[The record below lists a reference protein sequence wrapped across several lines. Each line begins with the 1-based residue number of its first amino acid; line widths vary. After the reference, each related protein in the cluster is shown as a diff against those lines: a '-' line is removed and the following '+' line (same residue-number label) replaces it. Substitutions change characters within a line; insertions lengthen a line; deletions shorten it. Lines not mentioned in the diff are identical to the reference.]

1 MTAFPNAVRLEIHC
15 ITELLFLRARA
26 ARNSNSQVGLIVLKN
41 SVFTEKRRKTS
52 SQSASWKFWPGG
64 RPNQWFGD
72 LCSSNSPLRATRA
85 NFSDATDIGR
95 KMRVRILRVFQHN
108 RLRAAVRCA
117 SLECLLCGTIQPF
130 ADAAIVNAKNPRIC
144 STPVAALQ
152 LISQ

>member
-1 MTAFPNAVRLEIHC
+1 MENQKGRYSDLRVR
-15 ITELLFLRARA
+15 
-26 ARNSNSQVGLIVLKN
+26 SGMIVLKN

-108 RLRAAVRCA
+108 RILAAVSR
-117 SLECLLCGTIQPF
+117 I
-130 ADAAIVNAKNPRIC
+130 AAILPSDLAPTNMNGPEPTLTTT
-144 STPVAALQ
+144 SSAAVQ
-152 LISQ
+152 LP